1 MGGDGG
7 GYDKCSSSI
16 VMAAIVGIIDFLQ
29 AERDAVEHEA
39 RAHKD
44 HRVLGEALQRSKEEA
59 LLLARARDMRARLI
73 EQMQV
78 MARSKQ
84 LQATLCTWRH
94 FCGRSR
100 KTRVMGWFKFT
111 NFVVSL

>member
-1 MGGDGG
+1 MGGYGG

-59 LLLARARDMRARLI
+59 LLLARARDMHARII

-100 KTRVMGWFKFT
+100 KTRVMG
-111 NFVVSL
+111 

>member
-16 VMAAIVGIIDFLQ
+16 VMAAIVGIVDFLQ

-44 HRVLGEALQRSKEEA
+44 RRVLEEALQRSKQEA

-94 FCGRSR
+94 FCARCR

-111 NFVVSL
+111 TFVVSL